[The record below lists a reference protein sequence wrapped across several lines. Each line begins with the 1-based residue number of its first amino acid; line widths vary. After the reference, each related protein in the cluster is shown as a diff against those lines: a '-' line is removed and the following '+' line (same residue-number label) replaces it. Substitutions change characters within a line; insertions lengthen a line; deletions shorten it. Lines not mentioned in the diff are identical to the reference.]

1 MKHIAVIG
9 AGSIGRR
16 HISNLRLLHPEARI
30 YWLGATGVIDEI
42 ERQADILYPTNLDEL
57 LSIQPDYCIVA
68 SPASCHLHFMSALL
82 AKHVPVLVEKP
93 LAASL
98 ADGEQMLQLCLASQQ
113 TPVAV
118 AYCLRFLPALQLLKS
133 TLQNDI
139 LGKVLHINCH
149 VAQYLPAWRPGK
161 DYRQSVS
168 ARAEL
173 GGGVLLELSH
183 ELDYLHYLFGP
194 LQLHYS
200 QLKHSGILDIDVED
214 QADLLMSTQSGATV
228 NLHQDFLQK
237 TVQRRC
243 VISTTEARLEWD
255 LVQNNIWL
263 FTGSEQQLL
272 FSEPQY
278 QRNQMYLQM
287 LSVFDQQL
295 SQQGTTSTV
304 LATVEDAL
312 CTLALIEQVKLQ
324 QASFNLT
331 NPQQQGS

>member
-16 HISNLRLLHPEARI
+16 HIGNLRLLHPGARI
-30 YWLGATGVIDEI
+30 YWLGATGVIAAA
-42 ERQADILYPTNLDEL
+42 ERDADIVYPANLDEL
-57 LSIQPDYCIVA
+57 LRIQPDYCIVA
-68 SPASCHLHFMSALL
+68 SPASSHLQFMSALL

-93 LAASL
+93 LAATLAEGKQMQQLSL
-98 ADGEQMLQLCLASQQ
+98 ANPT

-133 TLQNDI
+133 TLQNGN

-149 VAQYLPAWRPGK
+149 VAQYLPDWRPGK
-161 DYRQSVS
+161 DYRHSVS
-168 ARAEL
+168 ARASL

-183 ELDYLHYLFGP
+183 ELDYLHYLFGS

-200 QLKHSGILDIDVED
+200 QLQQSGLLDIDVED
-214 QADLLMSTQSGATV
+214 QADLFMSTQSGASV
-228 NLHQDFLQK
+228 SLHQDFLQK

-243 VISTTEARLEWD
+243 MISTTEARLEWD
-255 LVQNNIWL
+255 LVQNSIWL

-272 FSEPQY
+272 FSEPEY

-287 LSVFDQQL
+287 LSAFEQQL
-295 SQQGTTSTV
+295 RQPGTTNTV
-304 LATVEDAL
+304 LATVDDAL
-312 CTLALIEQVKLQ
+312 CTLSLIEQAKQQ
-324 QASFNLT
+324 QASF
-331 NPQQQGS
+331 GR

>member
-16 HISNLRLLHPEARI
+16 HISNLRLLHPDAQL
-30 YWLGATGVIDEI
+30 YWLGATGAIAEAEPGNHIV
-42 ERQADILYPTNLDEL
+42 YPASFDEL
-57 LSIQPDYCIVA
+57 LSSQLDYCIVA
-68 SPASCHLHFMSALL
+68 SPASSHLHFMRALL
-82 AKHVPVLVEKP
+82 AKHIPVLVEKP

-98 ADGEQMLQLCLASQQ
+98 ADGQQMQQLCLAKSQ

-118 AYCLRFLPALQLLKS
+118 AYCLRFLPALQLLKT
-133 TLQNDI
+133 TLQNGD
-139 LGKVLHINCH
+139 LGKVLHISCQ
-149 VAQYLPAWRPGK
+149 VAQYLPDWRPGK

-194 LQLHYS
+194 LHLHYS
-200 QLKHSGILDIDVED
+200 QLKHSGLLEINVED
-214 QADLLMSTQSGATV
+214 QADLLMSTPSGATV
-228 NLHQDFLQK
+228 SLHQDFLQK

-243 VISTTEARLEWD
+243 TISTTAARLEWD
-255 LVQNNIWL
+255 LVQNSIWL

-272 FSEPQY
+272 FSEPEY

-287 LSVFDQQL
+287 LTAFEQQIQQL
-295 SQQGTTSTV
+295 GTTSAT
-304 LATVEDAL
+304 LATVDEAL
-312 CTLALIEQVKLQ
+312 CTLALIEQAKQ
-324 QASFNLT
+324 QASIGPIT
-331 NPQQQGS
+331 PQQQGS